1 MGCNQSTGKRR
12 QLSIPEEY
20 ISEVIAKVPVF
31 SGLKESEQRQLACY
45 FTLKTLEPKEKLFLI
60 GDKDR
65 TFYVIAEG
73 ECVVTV
79 KQDDKDHVIG
89 TQTKPSHFG
98 EICLVQDESIRS
110 ANIRASEKGAKLL
123 SLTYED
129 WSLLQGPE
137 WHSFATR
144 RLKIIARHRLSS
156 YLKNMHFLKDVD
168 DTTLNFL
175 GGIFH
180 LKRSAPEEVILKEG
194 EAPKGFFILADGEVS
209 VTTDSDSKVITLTGS
224 SKDNFFGELAL
235 IERIPVSATV
245 TAAKDS
251 LLLHVSPSA
260 FQNFLQM
267 VTPEVRQDI
276 AKTIRARAK
285 SMLSKQV
292 SDLVDP
298 SNVALGEELK

>member
-1 MGCNQSTGKRR
+1 M
-12 QLSIPEEY
+12 
-20 ISEVIAKVPVF
+20 F
-31 SGLKESEQRQLACY
+31 S
-45 FTLKTLEPKEKLFLI
+45 I

-79 KQDDKDHVIG
+79 KQDDKDHIIG

-168 DTTLNFL
+168 DTTLNFWV
-175 GGIFH
+175 
-180 LKRSAPEEVILKEG
+180 EY
-194 EAPKGFFILADGEVS
+194 FI
-209 VTTDSDSKVITLTGS
+209 
-224 SKDNFFGELAL
+224 
-235 IERIPVSATV
+235 
-245 TAAKDS
+245 
-251 LLLHVSPSA
+251 
-260 FQNFLQM
+260 
-267 VTPEVRQDI
+267 
-276 AKTIRARAK
+276 
-285 SMLSKQV
+285 
-292 SDLVDP
+292 
-298 SNVALGEELK
+298 